1 MASTDSN
8 NPIAAQL
15 ASCSLTPIA
24 QLNPDLPN
32 QSTRAVR
39 GQVTLTWPF
48 NSVTKTVAFLLSEP
62 DVRLRRN
69 KGQVRVEFSGPCAR
83 AVAEL
88 GVGAFDEVVI
98 GLEGAEWDTDRS
110 LKRPLESRVE
120 WQVGF
125 RRRVVLQVCYV
136 IYEHPLS
143 FYPVLTAI
151 GHLRRVGREALLEH
165 RPSRGR
171 AHFRATANERD
182 TTSGYSRSRPG
193 HVHPLRRPPDHRPAR
208 ERVPFAGLSE
218 TRSPFIRCPV

>member
-1 MASTDSN
+1 VRQVNNNLSQPRLLPFPQPKFTPSAMASTDGDD
-8 NPIAAQL
+8 PIAAQL
-15 ASCSLTPIA
+15 ASRSLTPIA
-24 QLNPDLPN
+24 QLNPDLPD

-98 GLEGAEWDTDRS
+98 GLEGAEWDEDRS
-110 LKRPLESRVE
+110 LKRPLESRVG

-125 RRRVVLQVCYV
+125 RRRVVLQVCYLT
-136 IYEHPLS
+136 YEHSLS
-143 FYPVLTAI
+143 LYSVLRADTAI
-151 GHLRRVGREALLEH
+151 GHLRRVGGEALSQH
-165 RPSRGR
+165 RPFRGR
-171 AHFRATANERD
+171 GHSRATANE
-182 TTSGYSRSRPG
+182 
-193 HVHPLRRPPDHRPAR
+193 
-208 ERVPFAGLSE
+208 
-218 TRSPFIRCPV
+218 